1 VEETPTIIPPQ
12 TFGELSVTLSSIQ
25 LPEDEEQDEEEGEP
39 VAGAANEELWR
50 DATGRGE

>member
-1 VEETPTIIPPQ
+1 VNLGNIR
-12 TFGELSVTLSSIQ
+12 
-25 LPEDEEQDEEEGEP
+25 LPEDEEEEEEDGEP